1 MKTPTHT
8 DAARLTGRT
17 RQTIISWKRQ
27 YPDLYRIVM
36 AGVSLE
42 LEAESHD
49 RTPTH
54 AHQRDTL

>member
-1 MKTPTHT
+1 MTHPTHA
-8 DAARLTGRT
+8 DAARMTGRT

-36 AGVSLE
+36 VGVALE
-42 LEAESHD
+42 LEAERHD

-54 AHQRDTL
+54 PYQRDTL